1 MPSGKGSYGSKR
13 GRPPLKKN
21 ADADKK
27 PMTKKTGKG
36 SVSMKE
42 KMARLRALKK

>member
-21 ADADKK
+21 VDADKN
-27 PMTKKTGKG
+27 
-36 SVSMKE
+36 SMKE